1 MKLHKNY
8 SNKKVMKTSILLI
21 TTFVTSFWVSG
32 QSIFEQYA
40 DNDEVTLVSI
50 SPKMFKMLGQMSLSL
65 DDPEAQEY
73 LEMVTSINNFKVL
86 VSSNQ
91 QISGDMLKWVNQQVL
106 KQDLDELMSV
116 KDKEA
121 DVTFY
126 VKEGK
131 KEDYVEQLLMYVNER
146 VNSSSDTSN
155 FNINGRQI
163 NAVLMLLEG
172 NIDLNKISKLT
183 DQMDLPGGN
192 QLRKAQQKKSL

>member
-1 MKLHKNY
+1 
-8 SNKKVMKTSILLI
+8 MKTSILLI

-50 SPKMFKMLGQMSLSL
+50 NPKMFKMLGQMSLSL

>member
-106 KQDLDELMSV
+106 KQNLDELMSV